1 MFHVALRGARRY
13 HHLVPAEQLAGKVVR
28 DTINYYPSRDGR
40 IAELDSEQTTTSEL
54 VQAHLVDAQ
63 VVKSFNNILAH
74 HIPVLARPAGADDRS
89 ALPIAGDDAR
99 AKEIAAFLIDRLGFD
114 AVDAGTLA
122 QGLAIRARDS
132 CLYPSLRSRPGI
144 ARRELPDRPR
154 HCTLR
159 RFCPRPTGRCSPSTG
174 GGPGVLIPGAWLT
187 HCRMCLTIDT

>member
-99 AKEIAAFLIDRLGFD
+99 AKEIAASLIDRLGFD
-114 AVDAGTLA
+114 AVDAGKLA
-122 QGLAIRARDS
+122 QGWRFEPETPAYTPAYAADPASLAENFQTD
-132 CLYPSLRSRPGI
+132 PGI
-144 ARRELPDRPR
+144 ALSADSLRALLADAHRPPVADRE
-154 HCTLR
+154 
-159 RFCPRPTGRCSPSTG
+159 F
-174 GGPGVLIPGAWLT
+174 
-187 HCRMCLTIDT
+187 